1 MKKSLVILSLFAFS
15 ILTSCNN
22 STSETEESTSTTD
35 SITSTTPDT
44 VAFQEQVPGEIS
56 ASPAAATADGAAPA
70 DGLNPAHGMPGH
82 RCDIGVGEPL
92 SSAPKSA
99 PQTITSTPSSDN
111 SGIQG
116 ATTIQVPPPSST
128 PAASSQPVPSSEK
141 TLGTPMVG
149 GPSNVKTTTP
159 PGMNPPHGEPGHDCS
174 VAVGAPLK
182 K

>member
-1 MKKSLVILSLFAFS
+1 MKKSFLILSCLAFS

-22 STSETEESTSTTD
+22 TTSETEEPTTD
-35 SITSTTPDT
+35 SITSATPDT
-44 VAFQEQVPGEIS
+44 VAFQEQMPGEITTTTS
-56 ASPAAATADGAAPA
+56 DAATAGGAAPA

-82 RCDIGVGEPL
+82 RCDISVGEPL
-92 SSAPKSA
+92 SSAPKNA
-99 PQTITSTPSSDN
+99 PQSITTSPSTDN

-128 PAASSQPVPSSEK
+128 PAASQPIPSAEK
-141 TLGTPMVG
+141 SLGTPMVG
-149 GPSNVKTTTP
+149 GPSTNTTTTA
-159 PGMNPPHGEPGHDCS
+159 PGMNPPHGQPGHDCA

>member
-1 MKKSLVILSLFAFS
+1 MKKSFFIVGCLAFS

-22 STSETEESTSTTD
+22 SATETVETTTD
-35 SITSTTPDT
+35 SVAAPTSDT
-44 VAFQEQVPGEIS
+44 VAFQEQVPSEITATPS
-56 ASPAAATADGAAPA
+56 DASTASGPAPA

-82 RCDIGVGEPL
+82 RCDINVGEPL
-92 SSAPKSA
+92 SSAPNPAPSA
-99 PQTITSTPSSDN
+99 TPSDN

-116 ATTIQVPPPSST
+116 ATTVQVPPP
-128 PAASSQPVPSSEK
+128 SQPVPSSEK
-141 TLGTPMVG
+141 SLGSPTVG
-149 GPSNVKTTTP
+149 GPSTITTTKTA